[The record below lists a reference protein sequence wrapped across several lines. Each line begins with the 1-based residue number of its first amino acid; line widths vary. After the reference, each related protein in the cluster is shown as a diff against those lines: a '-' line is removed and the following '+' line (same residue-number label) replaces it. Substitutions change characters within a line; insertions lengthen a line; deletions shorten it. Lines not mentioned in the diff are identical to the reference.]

1 MFKRVRWVAVGF
13 GAGIGASVYA
23 YRSARRTIDRHTTP
37 ELRDAGRKANAF
49 RRDLQAAVSEG
60 RVAMHER
67 EDELN
72 AKIGKGQISNGPAS
86 NGQAS
91 NGRISNGSH
100 AERP

>member
-1 MFKRVRWVAVGF
+1 MFKRVRWVVIGF

-23 YRSARRTIDRHTTP
+23 YKTMRKTVDKHTTP

-49 RRDLQAAVSEG
+49 RRDVQAAVSEG

-72 AKIGKGQISNGPAS
+72 ARLAGGQIP
-86 NGQAS
+86 
-91 NGRISNGSH
+91 NGSH

>member
-49 RRDLQAAVSEG
+49 RRDFQAAVSEG

-72 AKIGKGQISNGPAS
+72 ARISNGRIS
-86 NGQAS
+86 DRRIS
-91 NGRISNGSH
+91 SGRISNGSH

>member
-1 MFKRVRWVAVGF
+1 MFKRVRWVAIGF
-13 GAGIGASVYA
+13 GAGIGASVYGYKA
-23 YRSARRTIDRHTTP
+23 MRKTVDRHTTP
-37 ELRDAGRKANAF
+37 ELRDAGRRVNAL
-49 RRDLQAAVSEG
+49 RRDVQAAVSEG

-72 AKIGKGQISNGPAS
+72 AQISNGQNSKAA
-86 NGQAS
+86 AS